1 MQAPAALELL
11 VINVERARLADFV
24 PRSRVEL
31 AGKKLVRLQ
40 SVEIELAQLLVGY
53 FPPDARGIERTC
65 SRYGLKTWPLGGI

>member
-1 MQAPAALELL
+1 MQAPAALQLL

-24 PRSRVEL
+24 PAHACNSPGRSSSDCDR
-31 AGKKLVRLQ
+31 
-40 SVEIELAQLLVGY
+40 SIELAQLLVGY